1 MEEAPFG
8 LVGMRE
14 RAEQIGG
21 SLQINSSPGAG
32 TEVIV
37 DVPVKSVSGDNLVDV
52 EKRISHIGW
61 LTIRL

>member
-1 MEEAPFG
+1 
-8 LVGMRE
+8 MRE

-37 DVPVKSVSGDNLVDV
+37 DVPVNQ
-52 EKRISHIGW
+52 
-61 LTIRL
+61 